1 MDIQGIVIMF
11 LKCNCNNRAVT
22 VLELFLEAVLGL
34 SSRERGDKGVKSV
47 DVAWHMLSHPSRGP
61 DRGSFIVGRSCH
73 NQRIEKDDPQQFDI
87 DWNMGQRQILST
99 WDGDNFHLDDSAE
112 ISIPEIDP
120 PLANAVNNFLN
131 QFNPLADN
139 QYCGLQR

>member
-1 MDIQGIVIMF
+1 
-11 LKCNCNNRAVT
+11 
-22 VLELFLEAVLGL
+22 
-34 SSRERGDKGVKSV
+34 
-47 DVAWHMLSHPSRGP
+47 
-61 DRGSFIVGRSCH
+61 
-73 NQRIEKDDPQQFDI
+73 
-87 DWNMGQRQILST
+87 MGQRQILST